1 MLKKIFL
8 LFFICCLAHKGTAQN
23 DIIIK
28 SNGDTIQAKI
38 YLPKILGFIDYT
50 LLSKKVNY
58 SILGSETRQ
67 KAFPKDIAGFEYKE
81 ADSTYKFRSV
91 LFITKGFLSNRQTNY
106 FGRLVE
112 DGAIQ
117 CFKIRVSNQ
126 RYDDKSKSFRNDR
139 GSLFVYRK
147 RNGEVFKYT
156 YQKKRDLIS
165 FMADCPEIVE
175 KIKAGH
181 YNIMF
186 QFKKVI
192 SDYNKTCGHN
202 LQNQ

>member
-8 LFFICCLAHKGTAQN
+8 LVFILCLAFKGIAQN
-23 DIIIK
+23 GIIIK
-28 SNGDTIQAKI
+28 SNGDTIQATI

-58 SILGSETRQ
+58 LILGSETRQ
-67 KAFPKDIAGFEYKE
+67 KAFPKDIAGFEFKE

-91 LFITKGFLSNRQTNY
+91 LFITKGFLSNRQINY

-117 CFKIRVSNQ
+117 CFKIRVSYR
-126 RYDDKSKSFRNDR
+126 RYDANSKSFRNDR

-147 RNGEVFKYT
+147 RNGEVFKYS
-156 YQKKRDLIS
+156 YKKKTDLIS

-175 KIKAGH
+175 KINAGQ
-181 YNIMF
+181 YNVMF

-192 SDYNKTCGHN
+192 RDYNITCG
-202 LQNQ
+202 QNIQN